1 MPYARSL
8 SQEMWL
14 LTLERSIQKLVCVRV
29 LNYKERLRVDTGIT
43 HMILNVFRLFHE
55 SGSAENLLLRTLLL
69 KPLKALGLFHL
80 LLNIIKLE
88 IIVHSSGGLKV

>member
-1 MPYARSL
+1 MSYARSL
-8 SQEMWL
+8 SLEMRL
-14 LTLERSIQKLVCVRV
+14 LTVERSIQKLVCVRV

-69 KPLKALGLFHL
+69 KPLKAHGLFHL

-88 IIVHSSGGLKV
+88 IIEHSGGGLKV

>member
-1 MPYARSL
+1 MSYARSL
-8 SQEMWL
+8 SQEMRL

-29 LNYKERLRVDTGIT
+29 LNDKERLRVDTGIT

-55 SGSAENLLLRTLLL
+55 SGSAENLLLRTFLL